1 MAEIF
6 TAVDL
11 SSVVT
16 FVGAAGVVVIGIA
29 LAFKGIVLGKRA
41 ISKA

>member
-1 MAEIF
+1 MADIF

-11 SSVVT
+11 STVTT
-16 FVGAAGVVVIGIA
+16 FVAATGVVVIGIA
-29 LAFKGIVLGKRA
+29 MAFKGIVLGKRA